1 MIMRSAAVIA
11 ANNQRK
17 AEEQSRKIH
26 KAKKKR
32 PKVQK
37 INTRKIVKKE
47 MK

>member
-1 MIMRSAAVIA
+1 MIMGSAAVIA

-37 INTRKIVKKE
+37 NKYKKNC
-47 MK
+47 KKRR